1 MIRPWLNGIGF
12 ATLCLCYIFTTLEM
26 RKVSEELGYLN
37 TMRRLWARQREPRV
51 SFPAQS
57 RDCFLLHGLHISF
70 RVHTAPC

>member
-1 MIRPWLNGIGF
+1 
-12 ATLCLCYIFTTLEM
+12 M